1 MAITYGFYNSV
12 NHDRVYDA
20 VQMSSIFDG
29 IIGDGV
35 YETIGDALMVKP
47 LSGNSVTV
55 GTGRAWFNHTWT
67 LNDALYPVSLSS
79 PNAINQRYD
88 AIVLEV
94 NEDTRSNSI
103 LFKEGTASSSPSKP
117 ALTNTETIH
126 QYPLAYILRKP
137 GTEEVTESDIENAVG
152 TSACPFVIGVVKV
165 MDIDNFVSQWSSQW
179 NDFLTERGSETDTWL
194 AESKL
199 KFETWFNGLKSE
211 LDENQAANLQNQIND
226 LQDTLNKIISG
237 QPLPNTIDD
246 NDGDP
251 IQDYLG
257 NNLEGGIVVISGS
270 GSSVPSDV
278 TEYAGSY
285 SVTPLVGAQTL
296 STRNKVLREDIDI
309 SEIPVVQE
317 GSIITIA
324 GTQL

>member
-29 IIGDGV
+29 VIGDGV

-67 LNDALYPVSLSS
+67 LNDALYPISMSS

-88 AIVLEV
+88 AVVLEV

-103 LFKEGTASSSPSKP
+103 LVVEGTAATPPTKP
-117 ALTNTETIH
+117 TLTNTDTIH

-137 GTEEVTESDIENAVG
+137 GTIEITESDIENAIG
-152 TSACPFVIGVVKV
+152 TSDCPFVIGVVKV
-165 MDIDNFVSQWSSQW
+165 MDIDNFVAQWSSQW
-179 NDFLTERGSETDTWL
+179 NDFLIERGSETDTWL
-194 AESKL
+194 AETKL
-199 KFETWFNGLKSE
+199 EFETWFNGLKNE

-226 LQDTLNKIISG
+226 LQDTLDKIISG
-237 QPLPNTIDD
+237 EAFAYTIDD
-246 NDGDP
+246 SDGNP

-257 NNLEGGIVVISGS
+257 NDI
-270 GSSVPSDV
+270 D
-278 TEYAGSY
+278 GSY
-285 SVTPLVGAQTL
+285 YVSLG
-296 STRNKVLREDIDI
+296 
-309 SEIPVVQE
+309 
-317 GSIITIA
+317 GSASIA
-324 GTQL
+324 SF